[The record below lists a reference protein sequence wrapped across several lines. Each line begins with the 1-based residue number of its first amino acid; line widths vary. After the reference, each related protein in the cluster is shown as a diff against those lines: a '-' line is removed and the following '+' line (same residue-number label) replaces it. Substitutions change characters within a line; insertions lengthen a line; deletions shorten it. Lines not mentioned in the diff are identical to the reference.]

1 MKINTASASGTSL
14 ETLQRVFGYQAF
26 RPYQQQ
32 IIDDLIA
39 GKDAFVLM
47 PTGGGKSLC
56 FQIPALHRPGV
67 AIVVSPLISL
77 MKDQVDALQANGVA
91 AACYNSALRTDEARQ
106 VLSQLHSGQLDLLY
120 VAPERLLS
128 SDFLARLGDLQIALF
143 AIDEAHCVSQWGHDF
158 RPEYVQLGRLRE
170 QFPSVPMVALT
181 ATAEKQTRLDIIQRL
196 HLHNARR
203 IIAGFD
209 RPNIRYTVI
218 DKAKPY
224 LQLSAFL
231 DSRRQESG
239 IVYCLSRK
247 RVSEVADKLQADGIS
262 AAAYHAGLPA
272 DVRKQVQ
279 DDFLRDDLQIVVATV
294 AFGMGIDKPNVRF
307 VVHYDLPKNIESYY
321 QETGRAG
328 RDGLPAEVLLLFGYG
343 DIAICRGLIEQ
354 GGNPEQKRIEI
365 HKLNAMVAFA
375 ESGTCRRRALLGYFG
390 ESLEED
396 CGNCDICLNPPERY
410 NATEDARKAL
420 SCVYRVGQR
429 FGVGHVIEVLR
440 GAKIQRIFDLRH
452 EQLSTYGIGRE
463 KSQAHWSHLLRQLI
477 HHGYLEQDIANY
489 SVLKLTEAARPLLRG
504 EIQLTISKPRIKPER
519 KKRPERK
526 IVGLEYDLELF
537 NLLRARRKQIA
548 DRDGVPPYVVF
559 GDASLAEMAATLP
572 TDNEAL
578 LQVNGVGQIKLQRYG
593 AEFIDVI
600 VGYMCR

>member
-1 MKINTASASGTSL
+1 MNMKTASASGTSL
-14 ETLQRVFGYQAF
+14 ETLQQVFGYQAF
-26 RPYQQQ
+26 RPHQQQ

-39 GKDAFVLM
+39 GNDAFVLM

-77 MKDQVDALQANGVA
+77 MKDQVDALQANGVS
-91 AACYNSALRTDEARQ
+91 AACYNSALQTKEARQ
-106 VLSQLHSGQLDLLY
+106 VLSQLHTGQLDLLY

-128 SDFLARLGDLQIALF
+128 EDFLARLSALQIALF

-224 LQLSAFL
+224 LQLRAFL
-231 DSRRQESG
+231 DTRRQESG

-247 RVSEVADKLQADGIS
+247 RVSEVAEKLQEDGIS

-343 DIAICRGLIEQ
+343 DIAICRGLIEK

-440 GAKIQRIFDLRH
+440 GAKTQRIFELRH

-463 KSQAHWSHLLRQLI
+463 QSQAYWSHLLRQLI

-504 EIQLTISKPRIKPER
+504 EIELTISKLRVKPER
-519 KKRPERK
+519 KKKPERK

-537 NLLRARRKQIA
+537 NLLRVRRKQIA

-578 LQVNGVGQIKLQRYG
+578 LQVNGVGQTKLQRYG